1 MDLLLSSIIIVT
13 ASTLIYA
20 YYYRRNILVDSVIIN
35 HSQTFQ
41 GLLAVDQQPPNYFEA
56 TKILRNEIEEYRNRN
71 DKLLKNDLKFL
82 QIINRELENG
92 RIDYKS
98 YSKIKEL
105 HALHIKTKR

>member
-20 YYYRRNILVDSVIIN
+20 YYYRKNILVDSVIIN

-41 GLLAVDQQPPNYFEA
+41 GLLAVDQQHPNYFEA
-56 TKILRNEIEEYRNRN
+56 TKILRNEIEEYRNTN
-71 DKLLKNDLKFL
+71 NKLLKNDLKFL